1 MLNIEQNTL
10 KHKVKNS
17 TEKDKIVMMNS
28 VTVVNMLFLCLLNAA
43 FMIAGIILNSLVIT
57 ILWKSSQLRKKLCY
71 FMVLVLSSF
80 DLAVVCLTHPVLVFS
95 TILWSTETY
104 LAEGFKMTWA
114 YVSIILG
121 AFSMFTLLTL
131 NIERF
136 LAIVFPVFHRKSVTK
151 KRLIFLLAFFMMDLI
166 LVTPVFFFAGKIIG
180 NVIITVFL
188 LIILFVF
195 MYLNYKILVIAKLKS
210 ESKKV
215 SPAFVDLPCHKK
227 VKKLKLSLKNISTC
241 SLAVACFFICSFPQ
255 IMYSV
260 SRVISK
266 KPYNDSQVVLFNI
279 WSSTFVAMNSTFN
292 CVIFF
297 WRNSIL
303 RREGMK
309 VLKCSVKP

>member
-1 MLNIEQNTL
+1 
-10 KHKVKNS
+10 
-17 TEKDKIVMMNS
+17 MMNS
-28 VTVVNMLFLCLLNAA
+28 VTAVNMLFLCLLNAV
-43 FMIAGIILNSLVIT
+43 FMIAGIILNYLVIT
-57 ILWKSSQLRKKLCY
+57 ILWKSSQLLKKLCY

-104 LAEGFKMTWA
+104 LAEGFKMIWA
-114 YVSIILG
+114 YMCIILG

-136 LAIVFPVFHRKSVTK
+136 LAILFPVFHRKSVTK
-151 KRLIFLLAFFMMDLI
+151 KRLIFLLAFFMMALI

-180 NVIITVFL
+180 NVITTVFL

-195 MYLNYKILVIAKLKS
+195 MFLNYKIRFIAKLKS

-215 SPAFVDLPCHKK
+215 SPASVDLPCHQK

-241 SLAVACFFICSFPQ
+241 FLAVACFFICSLPQ

-260 SRVISK
+260 SRVISE

-279 WSSTFVAMNSTFN
+279 CTAKLK
-292 CVIFF
+292 
-297 WRNSIL
+297 IL
-303 RREGMK
+303 NK
-309 VLKCSVKP
+309 NKILAKLLFQANFCLK